1 MSKNNINDLIETL
14 KEQGQDF
21 EFYPTTEE
29 IIDKMVSNILK
40 CYDEER
46 LYHYNFN
53 ILDIGAGNASVL
65 SKIEEKFNLKNPNA
79 SLNKYAIEKSEILI
93 EQMPRDITVIGTDF
107 YETSLIEKSY
117 FQVVFCNPPFKE
129 YEAFASRIIK
139 EINANRI
146 YLVLPK
152 RWRSNE
158 NIKKAIY
165 SRKDTLKEQ
174 KSLGFFS
181 FVNAKRK
188 ARAKVEIVEFSF
200 KKENFNSE
208 NDFLAKSLKEYF
220 NIDLDTLQGKL
231 EKEEE
236 LQRTLQ
242 EKIREIENK
251 DLINELVR
259 LYNEEFKNFNEALA
273 SFNNIPKSILASLNI
288 DKSAI
293 VEAIRGELK
302 SIKFV
307 FWREI
312 FSKID
317 SINERLIP
325 KYRLDLA
332 RKFADLN
339 IDFTY
344 SNIKSACIYAIKNA
358 NYYVDLGVLD
368 LFDDF
373 TEGGALEYKSNKKFI
388 FSHKWRFQDDKFK
401 AKKLDYRVVYN
412 KLSYN
417 NTRDFMDKLFTIAKT
432 LGFKPEYNFNLIN
445 HYNYTN
451 ENENYYSTNT
461 SSKYVS
467 QTDDTFYFINHK
479 GEQEIFFT
487 FRAFKNGNLHL
498 KFNKEFVQCFNL
510 AVGRLRK
517 WINNKAEAKENF
529 PECKEEI
536 IDKAF
541 LLVDEMQ
548 IKKNDIKLLN

>member
-29 IIDKMVSNILK
+29 IIDKIVPSILK

-65 SKIEEKFNLKNPNA
+65 GKIEEKFNLKNPNA

-117 FQVVFCNPPFKE
+117 FQAVFCNPPFKE

-200 KKENFNSE
+200 EKENFNSE

-288 DKSAI
+288 NKSAI

-312 FSKID
+312 FSRLD

-339 IDFTY
+339 IDFIY
-344 SNIKSACIYAIKNA
+344 SNIKSACLYVIKNA

-373 TEGGALEYKSNKKFI
+373 TEEGALEYKSNKKFI
-388 FSHKWRFQDDKFK
+388 FSSWRHSDDKFK

-417 NTRDFMDKLFTIAKT
+417 NTREFIDKLFTIAKV
-432 LGFKPEYNFNLIN
+432 LGFMPYSNYSLIN
-445 HYNYTN
+445 HYQSYDYISGQFKNKS
-451 ENENYYSTNT
+451 EG
-461 SSKYVS
+461 
-467 QTDDTFYFINHK
+467 DCFFINHNK
-479 GEQEIFFT
+479 EEEIFFS
-487 FRAFKNGNLHL
+487 FRAYKNGNLHL
-498 KFNKEFVQCFNL
+498 KFNKEFMQCFNL

>member
-1 MSKNNINDLIETL
+1 MSKNNVNNLIETL

-29 IIDKMVSNILK
+29 IIEKIVPSILK

-93 EQMPRDITVIGTDF
+93 EQMPRDIAVIGTDF

-117 FQVVFCNPPFKE
+117 FQMVFCNPPFKE

-200 KKENFNSE
+200 EKENFNSE

-251 DLINELVR
+251 DLINELVG
-259 LYNEEFKNFNEALA
+259 LYNEEFKRFNEALA

-312 FSKID
+312 FSRLD

-325 KYRLDLA
+325 KHRLDLA

-344 SNIKSACIYAIKNA
+344 SNIKSACIYVIKNA

-373 TEGGALEYKSNKKFI
+373 TEEGALEYKSNKKFI
-388 FSHKWRFQDDKFK
+388 FSSWRHSDDKFK

-417 NTRDFMDKLFTIAKT
+417 NIREFIDKLFTIAKV
-432 LGFKPEYNFNLIN
+432 LGFMPYSNSNYSLIN
-445 HYNYTN
+445 HYQSYDYISGQFKNKS
-451 ENENYYSTNT
+451 EG
-461 SSKYVS
+461 
-467 QTDDTFYFINHK
+467 DCFFINHNK
-479 GEQEIFFT
+479 EEEIFFS
-487 FRAFKNGNLHL
+487 FRAYKNGNLHF
-498 KFNKEFVQCFNL
+498 KFNKEFIAYFNI

-517 WINNKAEAKENF
+517 WINNKAEAKVNF